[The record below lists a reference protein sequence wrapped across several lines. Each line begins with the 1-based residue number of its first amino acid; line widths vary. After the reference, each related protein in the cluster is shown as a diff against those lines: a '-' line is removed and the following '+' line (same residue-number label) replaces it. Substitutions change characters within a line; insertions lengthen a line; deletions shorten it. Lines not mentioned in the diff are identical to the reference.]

1 MTTPILFFSLTL
13 LVAIGVPIGIALGS
27 ASILAIL
34 NLPFLNIDFYVQGLV
49 SGLDSFP
56 LIAILLFTLAASI
69 MSHGGI
75 SNRLLALCQS
85 FFGHYTGG
93 LGVVAVMSCIFFASV
108 SGTGSATVAA
118 IGLTMIPMM
127 VKSGYDKAYAGAM
140 IATAGGIGV
149 IIPPSVVMIVYA
161 IVSGQSVSAMFMAG
175 IVPGLV
181 VGLFLLGYNL
191 YQSKIHGYVGTPR
204 KATWPERW
212 QAINAA
218 KEAMLLP
225 MIILGGIYSGLFTP
239 TESAA
244 VAVAYGIVLSMF
256 YYKELTLKGLAK
268 MTLESALLV
277 STVLVIVGA
286 SVAFGRILTIERIP
300 SMITEFIL
308 GITENK
314 ILILLCINLLL
325 LLIGTFLE
333 TLAAIVILT
342 PILLPVT
349 ASIGMDPVHFGIVM
363 VVNLAIGFVTPP
375 LGANLFMASQ
385 VGDIRFEDLSRAVM
399 GWIASMIAALMLITF
414 VPEISLWLPSVMAK

>member
-1 MTTPILFFSLTL
+1 
-13 LVAIGVPIGIALGS
+13 
-27 ASILAIL
+27 
-34 NLPFLNIDFYVQGLV
+34 
-49 SGLDSFP
+49 
-56 LIAILLFTLAASI
+56 
-69 MSHGGI
+69 
-75 SNRLLALCQS
+75 
-85 FFGHYTGG
+85 
-93 LGVVAVMSCIFFASV
+93 
-108 SGTGSATVAA
+108 
-118 IGLTMIPMM
+118 
-127 VKSGYDKAYAGAM
+127 
-140 IATAGGIGV
+140 
-149 IIPPSVVMIVYA
+149 
-161 IVSGQSVSAMFMAG
+161 
-175 IVPGLV
+175 
-181 VGLFLLGYNL
+181 
-191 YQSKIHGYVGTPR
+191 
-204 KATWPERW
+204 
-212 QAINAA
+212 
-218 KEAMLLP
+218 MLLP
-225 MIILGGIYSGLFTP
+225 IIILGGIYSGLFTP

-256 YYKELTLKGLAK
+256 YYKELTLKSLAK

-277 STVLVIVGA
+277 ATVLVIVGA

-349 ASIGMDPVHFGIVM
+349 SSIGMDPVHFGIVM

-399 GWIASMIAALMLITF
+399 GWIVSMIAALMLITF
-414 VPEISLWLPSVMAK
+414 VPDISLWLPSVMTK

>member
-1 MTTPILFFSLTL
+1 MTTSILFISLVI
-13 LVAIGVPIGIALGS
+13 LVSIGVPIGIALGS

-34 NLPFLNIDFYVQGLV
+34 SLSFLNIDFYVQGLV

-75 SNRLLALCQS
+75 SNRLLSLCQS

-93 LGVVAVMSCIFFASV
+93 LGVVAIMSCIFFASV

-118 IGLTMIPMM
+118 VGLTMIPMM
-127 VKSGYDKAYAGAM
+127 VKNGYDKAYSGAM

-161 IVSGQSVSAMFMAG
+161 IVSGQSVSQMFMAG
-175 IVPGLV
+175 IIPGLV
-181 VGLFLLGYNL
+181 VGLFLLGYN
-191 YQSKIHGYVGTPR
+191 YIQSKRNGYNGLPQ
-204 KATWPERW
+204 KASWNQRW
-212 QAINAA
+212 KALSDA
-218 KEAMLLP
+218 KEALLLP
-225 MIILGGIYSGLFTP
+225 LLILGGIYSGLFTP

-244 VAVAYGIVLSMF
+244 VAVAYGIVLSVL
-256 YYKELTLKGLAK
+256 YYKELTLKELVK
-268 MTLESALLV
+268 LSLESSLLV
-277 STVLVIVGA
+277 ATVLVIVGA

-308 GITENK
+308 NITENK
-314 ILILLCINLLL
+314 ILILLCINFILLV
-325 LLIGTFLE
+325 IGTFLE

-342 PILLPVT
+342 PILLPV
-349 ASIGMDPVHFGIVM
+349 AISIGMDPVHFGIVM

-385 VGDIRFEDLSRAVM
+385 VGNIKFEDLSRAVL
-399 GWIASMIAALMLITF
+399 GWIVTMIAALMLITF
-414 VPEISLWLPSVMAK
+414 IPEISLWLPEVMSK

>member
-1 MTTPILFFSLTL
+1 MTTPILFISLTL

-34 NLPFLNIDFYVQGLV
+34 NLPFLNIDFYAQGLV

-56 LIAILLFTLAASI
+56 LIAILLFTLAANI

-93 LGVVAVMSCIFFASV
+93 LGVVAIMSCIFFASV

-127 VKSGYDKAYAGAM
+127 VKSGYDKSYAGAM

-161 IVSGQSVSAMFMAG
+161 IVSGQSVSEMFMAG
-175 IVPGLV
+175 IVPGIV

-191 YQSKIHGYVGTPR
+191 YQSKKNGYIGLPE
-204 KATWPERW
+204 KASWKERW
-212 QAINAA
+212 QAFSAA
-218 KEAMLLP
+218 KEALLLP
-225 MIILGGIYSGLFTP
+225 LIILGGIYSGLFTP

-244 VAVAYGIVLSMF
+244 VAVAYGILLSMF

-286 SVAFGRILTIERIP
+286 SVSFGRILTIERIP
-300 SMITEFIL
+300 TLITEFIL
-308 GITENK
+308 GITDNT

-325 LLIGTFLE
+325 LVIGTFLE

-349 ASIGMDPVHFGIVM
+349 TSIGMDPVHFGIVM

-385 VGDIRFEDLSRAVM
+385 VGQIRFEDLSRAVM
-399 GWIASMIAALMLITF
+399 GWILSMIAALMLITF
-414 VPEISLWLPSVMAK
+414 VPEISLWLPSVMSK